1 MKKTQELRMDL
12 RWKHSHV
19 VGPGHPREFEA
30 WSEVFFR
37 EMMAAGPSKLSPHQ

>member
-19 VGPGHPREFEA
+19 VGPGHPRELEA
-30 WSEVFFR
+30 WSGVFFR
-37 EMMAAGPSKLSPHQ
+37 KK